1 KRANL
6 RVRKVT
12 PCCRRASARNRGL
25 LHARK
30 RLHDQRGSASNRWR
44 LTGLSAQTR
53 VFVFGF
59 EHGKVLVI
67 AHLVSFWVGFAI
79 LAFVFRR
86 RRKSIAARL
95 SACKPI

>member
-1 KRANL
+1 
-6 RVRKVT
+6 
-12 PCCRRASARNRGL
+12 
-25 LHARK
+25 
-30 RLHDQRGSASNRWR
+30 
-44 LTGLSAQTR
+44 

-59 EHGKVLVI
+59 EHGNVLVI
-67 AHLVSFWVGFAI
+67 AHLVSFWVGFEI